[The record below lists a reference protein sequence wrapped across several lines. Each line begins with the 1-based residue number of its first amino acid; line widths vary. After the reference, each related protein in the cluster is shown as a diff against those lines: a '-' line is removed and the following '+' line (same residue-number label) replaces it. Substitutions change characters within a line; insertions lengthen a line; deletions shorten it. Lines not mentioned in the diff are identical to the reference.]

1 MQELYFKTQKE
12 KGDTMT
18 NQKETGWNLRNS
30 YAELPNIFFTPLDPN
45 PVSSPKIVKFNDS
58 LADL

>member
-1 MQELYFKTQKE
+1 
-12 KGDTMT
+12 MT

-58 LADL
+58 LAAFSRVTKRTAAKPRRS